1 MPQRLE
7 PSFNV
12 YSAPKTTAAAAK
24 RSLCFNQRKSRSAA
38 TLKRPLIAALA
49 LVVLAMATQAPATAT
64 QAAAAAGKPNIVFI
78 MVDDLGPEWISSYGA
93 EDIQTPNI
101 DKLAAGGMKFTN
113 AYSMPQCTPTR
124 ATLLTGQYPFRHG
137 WVNHWDVPRWG
148 AGCHFDPKHNLSF
161 ARLLKKAGY
170 ATAIAGK
177 WQINDF
183 RLQPNILRQH
193 GFDEW
198 SMWTGYESQNPPS
211 AERYWDAYVH
221 TNSGSRAY
229 KGKFGPDIYND
240 FLIDFM
246 KRHRDEPHNDEPML
260 LYYPMA
266 LTHGPLVHTPLE
278 PDAGAR
284 LDKHKAMV
292 RYTDMLVGK
301 LVDALDELKIRDRTI
316 VIFTTDN
323 GTSRGITGRM
333 NGRAVRGG
341 KASLTENGMREPFI
355 VNGPGLVPAG
365 VTTDTLTDFTDLL
378 PTFVEL
384 AGAKLPEGVV
394 IDGKSIAGVILGK
407 KKDGPRE
414 WIMAMGFS
422 PARLDGE
429 GVRPAVDYANR
440 VVQDKRYKIHVLG
453 GKVAKLYDL
462 KNDPGEESNLIDSTN
477 AGHVAARERLAAVV
491 ETFPSKD
498 GRPRYDPLPP
508 QPWDLTVEESEK
520 KSGFQR

>member
-1 MPQRLE
+1 M
-7 PSFNV
+7 
-12 YSAPKTTAAAAK
+12 
-24 RSLCFNQRKSRSAA
+24 
-38 TLKRPLIAALA
+38 LKNGAEHDMLQGRTNNRPLVRALA
-49 LVVLAMATQAPATAT
+49 LLILATAT
-64 QAAAAAGKPNIVFI
+64 QATVAADKPNIVFI

-93 EDIQTPNI
+93 EDIETPNI

-148 AGCHFDPKHNLSF
+148 AGCHFDPKHNFSF
-161 ARLLKKAGY
+161 ARLLKDAGY

-183 RLQPNILRQH
+183 RLQPNILRDH

-198 SMWTGYESQNPPS
+198 SMWTGYESGNPPS
-211 AERYWDAYVH
+211 AERYWNAYVH
-221 TNSGSRAY
+221 TNNGSRTHN
-229 KGKFGPDIYND
+229 GKFGPDIYNE

-246 KRHRDEPHNDEPML
+246 KRHRDGPHPDQPML

-266 LTHGPLVHTPLE
+266 LTHGPLVHTPHE
-278 PDAGAR
+278 PEAGTR

-292 RYTDMLVGK
+292 RYTDLLVGK

-341 KASLTENGMREPFI
+341 KASLTENGMRAPFI

-365 VTTDTLTDFTDLL
+365 VTTDALTDFTDLL

-384 AGAKLPEGVV
+384 AGAELPEGVV
-394 IDGKSIAGVILGK
+394 IDGKSIADVILGK

-414 WIMAMGFS
+414 WIMAMGFG
-422 PARLDGE
+422 PGRLDAK
-429 GVRPAVDYANR
+429 GVRPVVDYADR
-440 VVQDKRYKIHVLG
+440 VVRDKRYKIHVLG
-453 GKVAKLYDL
+453 GKVAGLYDL
-462 KNDPGEESNLIDSTN
+462 KSDPGEGINLVDSTE
-477 AGHVAARERLAAVV
+477 AAHLSARKRLAAVV
-491 ETFPSKD
+491 EGFPDKD
-498 GRPRYDPLPP
+498 GRPRYDPVAP
-508 QPWDLTVEESEK
+508 QAWDLTIEESEK
-520 KSGFQR
+520 KSGFRK

>member
-1 MPQRLE
+1 MTKKRILSTPLTAALVLLILATAPQ
-7 PSFNV
+7 
-12 YSAPKTTAAAAK
+12 ATAAAE
-24 RSLCFNQRKSRSAA
+24 Q
-38 TLKRPLIAALA
+38 
-49 LVVLAMATQAPATAT
+49 
-64 QAAAAAGKPNIVFI
+64 PNIIFI

-101 DKLAAGGMKFTN
+101 DKLAAGGMTFTN

-148 AGCHFDPKHNLSF
+148 AGCHFDPKRNVSF
-161 ARLLKKAGY
+161 ARLLRGAGY

-183 RLQPNILRQH
+183 RLQPNILREH

-198 SMWTGYESQNPPS
+198 SMWTGYESGNPPS

-221 TNSGSRAY
+221 TNSGSRTY
-229 KGKFGPDIYND
+229 KGKFGPDIYNE

-246 KRHRDEPHNDEPML
+246 KRHRDGPQRDEPML

-266 LTHGPLVHTPLE
+266 LTHGPLVHTPSEPAASTRLE
-278 PDAGAR
+278 
-284 LDKHKAMV
+284 KHKAMV

-323 GTSRGITGRM
+323 GTSRGITGRL
-333 NGRAVRGG
+333 NGRVVRGG
-341 KASLTENGMREPFI
+341 KASLTENGMRAPFI

-365 VTTDTLTDFTDLL
+365 VTTDALTDFTDLL

-384 AGAKLPEGVV
+384 AGAELPEWVV
-394 IDGKSIAGVILGK
+394 IDGKSIADVILGK
-407 KKDGPRE
+407 DEDGPRE
-414 WIMAMGFS
+414 WIMAMGFG
-422 PARLDGE
+422 PARLDAK
-429 GVRPAVDYANR
+429 GVRPVVDWADR
-440 VVQDKRYKIHVLG
+440 VVRDTRYKIHVLS
-453 GKVAKLYDL
+453 GKVAGLYDL
-462 KNDPGEESNLIDSTN
+462 KNDPGEETNLLGSAD

-491 ETFPSKD
+491 EGFPGKD

-520 KSGFQR
+520 KSGFRK